1 MFKSYVAGEILIHP
15 SCEAQ
20 VKSQILSFNPLK
32 TANVDGILDCLT
44 YAPRVVEEMAE
55 FIKISTL
62 EGQQEFASI
71 SQDEQ
76 SVLANSSF

>member
-1 MFKSYVAGEILIHP
+1 MFKSYVKGEILIHP

-20 VKSQILSFNPLK
+20 VKSQIISFNPLK

-44 YAPRVVEEMAE
+44 YAPRVVDEMGE

-62 EGQQEFASI
+62 EGQQEFAAI
-71 SQDEQ
+71 STEDQ
-76 SVLANSSF
+76 SVHANSPF